1 MPSGVRLAAVDLGS
15 NSYRL
20 EIARV
25 EQGHLQRAEY
35 LKETVRQGGGLDANR
50 NLTREAMQR
59 GWDCLARFAERLS
72 GFDRAHVRAVATQ
85 TLREARNRDEFLA
98 RASEVLGFPIDVI
111 SGHEEA
117 RLIYSGVAHLLPQSN
132 ERRLVIDIGGR
143 STELILG
150 SGHDAR
156 VMASYRVGSVAWSM
170 RHFADGLW
178 TPKALK
184 AAEIAAQAIL
194 DEALSLYP
202 REAWDTAYGASGTV
216 GAVADVLAQSGFKPG
231 IITREGVDWLTERML
246 AAGSAE
252 RLRADGLKDDRKPVI
267 AGGLSVLRAVFD
279 LLQIDTLHAAD
290 GALRHG
296 VLYDLLDRGEDH
308 DIRSSTVER
317 LAQGFGV
324 DLQQAA
330 RVREVALQL
339 FTQMRGRRDDAN
351 QIRAQRKLSWA
362 ATLHEIGARIS
373 HADYHKHGAYILD
386 HVDASGFAVQEM
398 HRLSL
403 LVLGHRGKLRKLEAD
418 FDDRLLMQQL
428 MALRLAVLLCHAR
441 RDPHLQG
448 VSLALDE
455 QHRLFRLQ
463 LPPDWAQRY
472 PQSAHLLREE
482 CVAWQKTTW
491 ALEVAA

>member
-1 MPSGVRLAAVDLGS
+1 MVAVGGS
-15 NSYRL
+15 CGSCACGERAMGTA
-20 EIARV
+20 EI
-25 EQGHLQRAEY
+25 LQVFETTRIRDVVAFRA
-35 LKETVRQGGGLDANR
+35 LCN
-50 NLTREAMQR
+50 
-59 GWDCLARFAERLS
+59 
-72 GFDRAHVRAVATQ
+72 
-85 TLREARNRDEFLA
+85 
-98 RASEVLGFPIDVI
+98 
-111 SGHEEA
+111 
-117 RLIYSGVAHLLPQSN
+117 
-132 ERRLVIDIGGR
+132 
-143 STELILG
+143 
-150 SGHDAR
+150 
-156 VMASYRVGSVAWSM
+156 
-170 RHFADGLW
+170 
-178 TPKALK
+178 ALK
-184 AAEIAAQAIL
+184 ALVIKHVVELWRRGNKGRMTVLDLGCGDGAMLAHLQATRGCSGYGVEIDDAN
-194 DEALSLYP
+194 
-202 REAWDTAYGASGTV
+202 
-216 GAVADVLAQSGFKPG
+216 VLACVKRGVNVIQLNLDQGLRMFDDQS
-231 IITREGVDWLTERML
+231 
-246 AAGSAE
+246 
-252 RLRADGLKDDRKPVI
+252 
-267 AGGLSVLRAVFD
+267 FD
-279 LLQIDTLHAAD
+279 VVLQIDTLHAAD

-317 LAQGFGV
+317 LAQGFGI
-324 DLQQAA
+324 DLQQAT

-362 ATLHEIGARIS
+362 ATLHEIGARFS
-373 HADYHKHGAYILD
+373 HAEYHKHGAYILD

-491 ALEVAA
+491 VLEVAA